1 MPKFLSAVPMDDG
14 AEALNDAADETTR
27 QDVGRLL
34 QSLADEGY
42 PPPRR
47 LVRFVADERGK
58 GHPVRSIFQRVL
70 EANGNM
76 AILAPEVPQSRRRPR
91 FSDGD
96 FDDAA

>member
-47 LVRFVADERGK
+47 LV
-58 GHPVRSIFQRVL
+58 
-70 EANGNM
+70 
-76 AILAPEVPQSRRRPR
+76 
-91 FSDGD
+91 
-96 FDDAA
+96 